1 MSNRLP
7 HAKPSQEV
15 GGGVTDRLLDQI
27 KLWDR
32 VREEAARRKVDSVII
47 LGDLFDK
54 SLVDAITLTA
64 TVEALAK
71 MPCKVYI
78 LAGNHDAVSTR
89 GERFTVEAFGKMGND
104 QVEYLET
111 NPERPFQVRDW
122 LNFWPVEYSP
132 MERAKD
138 LIGACRERAKKQSG
152 SNVLLMHQSVLG
164 CTHIGW
170 ICDDGLSPEEVCE
183 GFDWVFTGHFHDPQN
198 FGPNK
203 KGLNLGAP
211 MHHRFDDAGRK
222 AGFWYVRFEEDG
234 SAKRVFIDGGCP
246 NFHSIKWPVNSSK
259 LTGMK
264 PGDYVRVVVKCTVS
278 EWESRRPKIEE
289 AAREL
294 ESKGLHFRFHH
305 QMVHLNAVRELEG
318 EDGEKSVINPTA
330 RPEEAIPKYVK
341 SQYVKTGALDKK
353 RLVSLGLELLEE
365 ARKNSN
371 DNGFDGGGK
380 LELESVKAEDFC
392 QFPFFEV
399 KLKKRGLVW
408 VGGENQDTTSARS
421 NGSGKTNFFAA
432 ICWGLYGKTINGNS
446 GDEIIRAGKKTAKVQ
461 ISLPGGW
468 KIERSRR
475 KQSPKLQLYLDGAPV
490 PGGRNEIQERIN
502 NLVGMD
508 WETFRNV
515 VIYGQ
520 GDRRRFIRPET
531 SDDDRKRLLHG
542 ILRTS
547 IYSLVHDVVKKRAG
561 SVRKELEKFESEVEK
576 AQARIEEHNPERF
589 RIQAQDWEDDRQE
602 RRRAALKKAKELS
615 DKRAALLEKSE
626 GALKIKEEI
635 QSLEGKKEELRRIRK
650 EIKEFDEENRKL
662 ERFRSDCVSERARLQ
677 ERIRA
682 IDGHLSKLNRDKCPT
697 CSTPSSGKDF
707 RNHKE
712 ALKNEL
718 AELEKKLENVEGKI
732 RQCDDE
738 ADAKRK
744 GRRKLVSSQS
754 EIEAELER
762 LPRLNR
768 ELAEVRAAKQAA
780 KEAKE
785 QALEVIG
792 RAKAIRDEA
801 NPYLVQ
807 LRETEEKIGKA
818 QEDKERAH
826 GLVKEK
832 ADELA
837 YLEFWVGGFSPSGLP
852 SYVLDSVMP
861 YLTER
866 TNYYLET
873 LADGDITVTFST
885 QKELKSGEIRDK
897 IGISWVIEGMKD
909 YDPSNG
915 QWKKM
920 ELATEFALMDLVTSR
935 SGSTAALLMIDEAL
949 DGLDA
954 EGRDRILVILHRL
967 RSTRKSIF
975 VVSHDSDMAEIFERA
990 LRITKKEGAAEILE
1004 AA

>member
-1 MSNRLP
+1 
-7 HAKPSQEV
+7 
-15 GGGVTDRLLDQI
+15 
-27 KLWDR
+27 
-32 VREEAARRKVDSVII
+32 
-47 LGDLFDK
+47 
-54 SLVDAITLTA
+54 
-64 TVEALAK
+64 
-71 MPCKVYI
+71 
-78 LAGNHDAVSTR
+78 
-89 GERFTVEAFGKMGND
+89 
-104 QVEYLET
+104 
-111 NPERPFQVRDW
+111 
-122 LNFWPVEYSP
+122 
-132 MERAKD
+132 
-138 LIGACRERAKKQSG
+138 
-152 SNVLLMHQSVLG
+152 
-164 CTHIGW
+164 
-170 ICDDGLSPEEVCE
+170 
-183 GFDWVFTGHFHDPQN
+183 
-198 FGPNK
+198 
-203 KGLNLGAP
+203 
-211 MHHRFDDAGRK
+211 
-222 AGFWYVRFEEDG
+222 
-234 SAKRVFIDGGCP
+234 
-246 NFHSIKWPVNSSK
+246 
-259 LTGMK
+259 
-264 PGDYVRVVVKCTVS
+264 
-278 EWESRRPKIEE
+278 
-289 AAREL
+289 
-294 ESKGLHFRFHH
+294 
-305 QMVHLNAVRELEG
+305 
-318 EDGEKSVINPTA
+318 
-330 RPEEAIPKYVK
+330 
-341 SQYVKTGALDKK
+341 
-353 RLVSLGLELLEE
+353 
-365 ARKNSN
+365 
-371 DNGFDGGGK
+371 
-380 LELESVKAEDFC
+380 
-392 QFPFFEV
+392 
-399 KLKKRGLVW
+399 
-408 VGGENQDTTSARS
+408 
-421 NGSGKTNFFAA
+421 
-432 ICWGLYGKTINGNS
+432 
-446 GDEIIRAGKKTAKVQ
+446 
-461 ISLPGGW
+461 
-468 KIERSRR
+468 
-475 KQSPKLQLYLDGAPV
+475 
-490 PGGRNEIQERIN
+490 
-502 NLVGMD
+502 
-508 WETFRNV
+508 
-515 VIYGQ
+515 
-520 GDRRRFIRPET
+520 
-531 SDDDRKRLLHG
+531 
-542 ILRTS
+542 
-547 IYSLVHDVVKKRAG
+547 
-561 SVRKELEKFESEVEK
+561 
-576 AQARIEEHNPERF
+576 
-589 RIQAQDWEDDRQE
+589 
-602 RRRAALKKAKELS
+602 
-615 DKRAALLEKSE
+615 
-626 GALKIKEEI
+626 
-635 QSLEGKKEELRRIRK
+635 
-650 EIKEFDEENRKL
+650 FDEENRKL

-697 CSTPSSGKDF
+697 CATPSSGKDF

-954 EGRDRILVILHRL
+954 EGRDRILVILHQIGRASCRERL
-967 RSTRKSIF
+967 
-975 VVSHDSDMAEIFERA
+975 
-990 LRITKKEGAAEILE
+990 
-1004 AA
+1004 